1 MTFEYL
7 RQSFFF
13 FRQHFVTLAAIQIPF
28 LALIGILGFV
38 LHGNATSGEAE
49 AAAGGFLL
57 LGLLQLGLLPLYWGA
72 TIFYMQSVLDGK
84 PLTPMNAISLGMTS
98 WGRLLVTYIL
108 NGLAVLLGLIALIV
122 PGVVVGVRLA
132 FADYIC
138 VLENKSATESIKQS
152 WSQTQPYFW
161 MMLQGFILIFLS
173 LFLLEILIQQIIGS
187 NVVGMLLSLIVDFCG
202 VMLTVFGFRVFS
214 AMREGQ

>member
-7 RQSFFF
+7 RQSLFF
-13 FRQHFVTLAAIQIPF
+13 FRQHFVTLAAIQLPF
-28 LALIGILGFV
+28 LALIGVLGFIMQ
-38 LHGNATSGEAE
+38 GNMAEGEVE
-49 AAAGGFLL
+49 GAGGFLL

-84 PLTPMNAISLGMTS
+84 PLSPMNAISLGLTS

-108 NGLAVLLGLIALIV
+108 NGLAVMLGLIALIV
-122 PGVVVGVRLA
+122 PGIVVGVRLA

-173 LFLLEILIQQIIGS
+173 LFLLEMLIQQIIGS
-187 NVVGMLLSLIVDFCG
+187 NVVGMLLSLVVDFCG

-214 AMREGQ
+214 AMRDAQ

>member
-13 FRQHFVTLAAIQIPF
+13 FRQHLLTLAKIQLPF
-28 LALIGILGFV
+28 LALIGVLGFF
-38 LHGNATSGEAE
+38 LQGNMASSDGES
-49 AAAGGFLL
+49 AGSFLL

-84 PLTPMNAISLGMTS
+84 PLSPMNAISLGMTS

-108 NGLAVLLGLIALIV
+108 NGLAVLLGLIALV
-122 PGVVVGVRLA
+122 LPGVIVGVRLA

-152 WSQTQPYFW
+152 WTQSQPYFW
-161 MMLQGFILIFLS
+161 MLLQGFILIFLS
-173 LFLLEILIQQIIGS
+173 LFLLEILIQQLIGS
-187 NVVGMLLSLIVDFCG
+187 NLVGMLLSLAVDFCG

-214 AMREGQ
+214 AMRNEQ

>member
-7 RQSFFF
+7 RQSLFF
-13 FRQHFVTLAAIQIPF
+13 FRQHFITLAAIQLPF
-28 LALIGILGFV
+28 LALIGVLGFIMQ
-38 LHGNATSGEAE
+38 GNMAVSEGEG
-49 AAAGGFLL
+49 AGGFLL

-84 PLTPMNAISLGMTS
+84 PLSPMNAISLGMTS
-98 WGRLLVTYIL
+98 WGRLLITYLL
-108 NGLAVLLGLIALIV
+108 NGLAVMLGLIALIV

-138 VLENKSATESIKQS
+138 VLENKSATESLKQS

-173 LFLLEILIQQIIGS
+173 LFLLEMLIQQIVGA
-187 NVVGMLLSLIVDFCG
+187 NVVGMLFSLVVDFCG
-202 VMLTVFGFRVFS
+202 VILTVFGFRVFS
-214 AMREGQ
+214 AMRDAR

>member
-7 RQSFFF
+7 RQSLFF
-13 FRQHFVTLAAIQIPF
+13 FRQHFVTLAKIQLPF
-28 LALIGILGFV
+28 LALIGVLGF
-38 LHGNATSGEAE
+38 LMHGNVNSTDT
-49 AAAGGFLL
+49 AAGGILL

-84 PLTPMNAISLGMTS
+84 PLSPINAISLGMSS
-98 WGRLLVTYIL
+98 WGRLLLTYIL
-108 NGLAVLLGLIALIV
+108 NGLAVMLGLIALII
-122 PGVVVGVRLA
+122 PGVIVGVRLA

-138 VLENKSATESIKQS
+138 VLENKSATESLKQS

-161 MMLQGFILIFLS
+161 MLLQGFILIFLC
-173 LFLLEILIQQIIGS
+173 LFVLEILIQQIIGS
-187 NVVGMLLSLIVDFCG
+187 NAIGMLFSLIVDFCG

-214 AMREGQ
+214 AMREEQS

>member
-7 RQSFFF
+7 RQSLFF
-13 FRQHFVTLAAIQIPF
+13 FRQHLITLAAIQLPF
-28 LALIGILGFV
+28 LALIGILGFI
-38 LHGNATSGEAE
+38 LQGNMTGASGES
-49 AAAGGFLL
+49 AGSFLL

-84 PLTPMNAISLGMTS
+84 PLSPMSAISLGMTC
-98 WGRLLVTYIL
+98 WGRLLLTYIL
-108 NGLAVLLGLIALIV
+108 NGLAVLLGLIALVI
-122 PGVVVGVRLA
+122 PGVIVGVRLA

-138 VLENKSATESIKQS
+138 VLENKSATESLKQS
-152 WSQTQPYFW
+152 WSQTQSYFW
-161 MMLQGFILIFLS
+161 MLLQGFILIFLC
-173 LFLLEILIQQIIGS
+173 LFLLEMLIQQLFGS
-187 NVVGMLLSLIVDFCG
+187 TLIAVVLSLLVDFGG

>member
-13 FRQHFVTLAAIQIPF
+13 FRQHFVTLASIQLPF
-28 LALIGILGFV
+28 LAFIGILGF
-38 LHGNATSGEAE
+38 LIQGDSGDTHD
-49 AAAGGFLL
+49 AGGVLL
-57 LGLLQLGLLPLYWGA
+57 LGILQLGLLPLYWGA
-72 TIFYMQSVLDGK
+72 TIFFMQSVLDGK
-84 PLTPMNAISLGMTS
+84 PLSPLNAISLGMSS

-108 NGLAVLLGLIALIV
+108 NGLAVILGLIALIV
-122 PGVVVGVRLA
+122 PGVIVGVRLA

-138 VLENKSATESIKQS
+138 VLENKSATASLKQS

-161 MMLQGFILIFLS
+161 MMLQGFILIVLC
-173 LFLLEILIQQIIGS
+173 LFLLEILIQQLLGSHLIGT
-187 NVVGMLLSLIVDFCG
+187 LLSLMVDFCG